1 MNRFHTHGSIGC
13 FLRNC
18 VSIFS
23 IKIQACRRTIT
34 VPVAVPD
41 IFRRDLELKSK
52 IVFCDKVC

>member
-13 FLRNC
+13 FLRNS
-18 VSIFS
+18 VSMFS
-23 IKIQACRRTIT
+23 IKIQAYRRTIT